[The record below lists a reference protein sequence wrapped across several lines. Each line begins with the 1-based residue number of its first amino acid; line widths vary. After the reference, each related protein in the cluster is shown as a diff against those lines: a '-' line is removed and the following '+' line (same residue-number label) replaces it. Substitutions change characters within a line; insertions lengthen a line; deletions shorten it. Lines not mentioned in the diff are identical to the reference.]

1 MVLSLGLLSGFLSA
15 RGTNPDE
22 RGGNDDRSDMVD
34 GEGGDKDSGNGW
46 GAPRAFR
53 THKEREF
60 YLFSNSRSH
69 SRRNFF

>member
-46 GAPRAFR
+46 KYKLQIQFLV
-53 THKEREF
+53 KI
-60 YLFSNSRSH
+60 LV
-69 SRRNFF
+69 